1 MTCDAFDSL
10 FTVKSPPVNS
20 RQPDG
25 LTSIGGGA
33 FISCTSLALTRLPDG
48 LTHIGDR
55 AFKECTGISRSTL
68 KKSDGHGI
76 CRRRHVCH
84 CRPLGAGGCYA
95 QASLNFSLAAAGR
108 HGTEGAAQVLLRVPR
123 LEAGHAVSAVCS
135 LAPSLSRRADDARNL
150 QGGDACVAQAI
161 RTMRGEVVDT
171 PKNK

>member
-1 MTCDAFDSL
+1 MLHLVTCDAFDSL

-68 KKSDGHGI
+68 KKSDG
-76 CRRRHVCH
+76 RR
-84 CRPLGAGGCYA
+84 
-95 QASLNFSLAAAGR
+95 
-108 HGTEGAAQVLLRVPR
+108 
-123 LEAGHAVSAVCS
+123 
-135 LAPSLSRRADDARNL
+135 LSRKVAARIGL
-150 QGGDACVAQAI
+150 PVAC
-161 RTMRGEVVDT
+161 ECCFLCF
-171 PKNK
+171 